1 MGYKMG
7 KRFFL
12 FLLFF
17 IFFSCTQAGIR
28 PHHETLKEA
37 WYRYWSYKKA
47 GDFKKAYYYENI
59 SFKMPLETYL
69 QICAKQS
76 MMVKGFKFIKI
87 GKEGSGPYGSTPV
100 EMELRTSWPPLS
112 FPTPK
117 GDLVS
122 KIKDY
127 WIKKQ
132 GRWYHLR
139 PGVARFW

>member
-1 MGYKMG
+1 MKT
-7 KRFFL
+7 KFFFWGL
-12 FLLFF
+12 
-17 IFFSCTQAGIR
+17 IFMLIACTTSVR
-28 PHHETLKEA
+28 STHESLKEA

-59 SFKMPLETYL
+59 SFKMNLETYL

-76 MMVKGFKFIKI
+76 MMIKGFKFIKI

-127 WIKKQ
+127 WIKKR

>member
-1 MGYKMG
+1 MKT
-7 KRFFL
+7 KFFFWGL
-12 FLLFF
+12 
-17 IFFSCTQAGIR
+17 IFMLIACTSGVR
-28 PHHETLKEA
+28 PTHESLKEA
-37 WYRYWSYKKA
+37 WYRYWSYKKV

>member
-1 MGYKMG
+1 MKT
-7 KRFFL
+7 KFFFWGL
-12 FLLFF
+12 
-17 IFFSCTQAGIR
+17 IFMLIACATSVR
-28 PHHETLKEA
+28 PTHESLKES

-47 GDFKKAYYYENI
+47 GDFKKAYHYENI

-100 EMELRTSWPPLS
+100 EMELRTSWPPLP

>member
-1 MGYKMG
+1 M

-12 FLLFF
+12 SLLFV
-17 IFFSCTQAGIR
+17 FSCATGIR
-28 PHHETLKEA
+28 PQYETLKEA

-59 SFKMPLETYL
+59 SFKMNLETYL

-76 MMVKGFKFIKI
+76 MMIKGFKFIKI

-127 WIKKQ
+127 WIKKG

>member
-1 MGYKMG
+1 M
-7 KRFFL
+7 KRFL
-12 FLLFF
+12 LLNLLF
-17 IFFSCTQAGIR
+17 IFACATGIR
-28 PHHETLKEA
+28 PQYETLEKA

-100 EMELRTSWPPLS
+100 EMELRTSWPPLP